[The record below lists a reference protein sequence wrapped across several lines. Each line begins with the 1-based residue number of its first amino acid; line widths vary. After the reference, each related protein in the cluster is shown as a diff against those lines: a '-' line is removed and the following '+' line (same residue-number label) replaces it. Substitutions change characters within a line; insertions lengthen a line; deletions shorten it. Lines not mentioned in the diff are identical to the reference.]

1 MKIQKYKARI
11 RGTDKEVIGY
21 IAEVRKYLGEGAY
34 SDEKVYLLSVT
45 SFSMPGGPY
54 GNYLVDQESI
64 EEYDESITKHNG
76 RTKVE

>member
-45 SFSMPGGPY
+45 SFSMPHGPY
-54 GNYLVDQESI
+54 GNYLVDPESI
-64 EEYDESITKHNG
+64 EEFPELNKPIK
-76 RTKVE
+76 